1 MAHKSILKLV
11 ALGQKM
17 TVGKGTVLL
26 RNINHIFKNR
36 SKRYFW
42 IVALLC
48 VYFRM
53 SNKWKVQIKS
63 TNSIDIVA
71 VC

>member
-1 MAHKSILKLV
+1 MAHKSILKMV

-17 TVGKGTVLL
+17 TVGKRTVLL
-26 RNINHIFKNR
+26 RNINHVFKNR
-36 SKRYFW
+36 TKRYFW
-42 IVALLC
+42 VVALLC
-48 VYFRM
+48 ACFRM
-53 SNKWKVQIKS
+53 SNKWKLQIKS